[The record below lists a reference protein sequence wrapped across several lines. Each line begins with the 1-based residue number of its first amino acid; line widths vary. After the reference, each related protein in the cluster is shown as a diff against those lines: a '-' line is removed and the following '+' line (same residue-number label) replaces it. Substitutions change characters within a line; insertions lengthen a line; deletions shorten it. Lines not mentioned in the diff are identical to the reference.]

1 MGYIRGMPAAQPNY
15 FLKSAR
21 LGFRTW
27 TMEDVPLALSLWGSL
42 EVTHTFGGPFSEAQI
57 LERLAREI
65 ANQLA
70 YKLQYWP
77 VFLRENDEFAGCCGL
92 RPYKTGKQ
100 IFELGF
106 HFLPQFWGK
115 GLATEAAQA
124 VIAYAFGPLILK
136 GLFAGHH
143 PDNAA
148 SASVLKKLG
157 FRYTCDEIYPPT
169 GELHPSYF
177 LEPPH

>member
-1 MGYIRGMPAAQPNY
+1 MAAQFPY
-15 FLKSAR
+15 FLKSPR

-27 TMEDVPLALSLWGSL
+27 SMEDVPLAVKLWGNT
-42 EVTHTFGGPFSEAQI
+42 EVTRTFGGPFSEPQI
-57 LERLAREI
+57 MERLAREI

-77 VFLRENDEFAGCCGL
+77 VFHLEDAEFAGCCGL
-92 RPYKTGKQ
+92 RSYKEGKQ

-124 VIAYAFGPLILK
+124 VISYAFGPLALK

-148 SASVLKKLG
+148 SAHVLKKLG
-157 FRYTCDEIYPPT
+157 FRYTHDEIYPPT

-177 LEPPH
+177 LAPPNRHR

>member
-1 MGYIRGMPAAQPNY
+1 MPPLPQPNY
-15 FLKSAR
+15 FLQTAR

-27 TMEDVPLALSLWGSL
+27 AMEDVPLAIQLWGNA
-42 EVTHTFGGPFSEAQI
+42 EVTHTFGGPFSEPQI

-70 YKLQYWP
+70 CKLQYWP
-77 VFLRENDEFAGCCGL
+77 VFLLENNEFAGCCGL
-92 RPYKTGKQ
+92 RPYKEGKQ

-124 VIAYAFGPLILK
+124 VISYAFGPLALK

-143 PDNAA
+143 PENAA
-148 SASVLKKLG
+148 SAQVLKKLG
-157 FRYTCDEIYPPT
+157 FRYTHDELYPPT
-169 GELHPSYF
+169 GQVHPSYF
-177 LEPPH
+177 LAPPK

>member
-1 MGYIRGMPAAQPNY
+1 MPDASQSTY
-15 FLKSAR
+15 FLSSAR

-27 TMEDVPLALSLWGSL
+27 TMADTPLARSLWGNI
-42 EVTHTFGGPFSEAQI
+42 EVTRTFVGPFTESQI

-65 ANQLA
+65 ANQLTH
-70 YKLQYWP
+70 KLQYWP
-77 VFLRENDEFAGCCGL
+77 VFLLENEAFAGCCGL

-115 GLATEAAQA
+115 GLATEAAQTA
-124 VIAYAFGPLILK
+124 VDHAFGPLQLK

-143 PDNAA
+143 PENGA
-148 SASVLKKLG
+148 SKRVLEKLG
-157 FRYTCDEIYPPT
+157 FRYTHDQLYAPT
-169 GELHPSYF
+169 GLLNPSYF
-177 LEPPH
+177 LSPNLHHG

>member
-1 MGYIRGMPAAQPNY
+1 MPPQSSY
-15 FLKSAR
+15 FLQSSR

-27 TMEDVPLALSLWGSL
+27 SMEDVPLAVKLWGNA
-42 EVTHTFGGPFSEAQI
+42 EVTRTFGGPFSETQI

-77 VFLRENDEFAGCCGL
+77 VFYLQDQEFAGCCGL
-92 RPYKTGKQ
+92 RPYKIGIQ

-106 HFLPQFWGK
+106 HFLPEHWGK

-124 VIAYAFGPLILK
+124 VINYAFATLALK

-143 PDNAA
+143 PANAA
-148 SASVLKKLG
+148 SSSVLKKLG
-157 FRYTCDEIYPPT
+157 FRYTHDEVYPPT

-177 LEPPH
+177 LAPPK

>member
-1 MGYIRGMPAAQPNY
+1 MPPQNTY
-15 FLKSAR
+15 FLNSPR

-27 TMEDVPLALSLWGSL
+27 SMEDVPLALALWGNL
-42 EVTHTFGGPFSEAQI
+42 EVTKTFGGPFSESQI

-65 ANQLA
+65 ANQLS

-77 VFLRENDEFAGCCGL
+77 VFLLATNEFAGCCGL
-92 RPYKTGKQ
+92 RLYKQGKQ

-124 VIAYAFGPLILK
+124 VISYAFGPLALK

-148 SASVLKKLG
+148 SKKVLEKLG
-157 FRYTCDEIYPPT
+157 FRYTHDELYPPT
-169 GELHPSYF
+169 GLMNPSYF
-177 LEPPH
+177 LAPPPNQFLS

>member
-1 MGYIRGMPAAQPNY
+1 MPAASQSTY
-15 FLKSAR
+15 FLKSPR

-27 TMEDVPLALSLWGSL
+27 TMEDTSLALSLWGNL
-42 EVTHTFGGPFSEAQI
+42 EVTRTFGGPFTESQI
-57 LERLAREI
+57 YERLAREI
-65 ANQLA
+65 ADQLT

-77 VFLRENDEFAGCCGL
+77 AFLLENDAFAGCCGL

-115 GLATEAAQA
+115 GLATEAAQT
-124 VIAYAFGPLILK
+124 VIAYAFGPLKLK

-143 PDNAA
+143 PENAA
-148 SASVLKKLG
+148 SKRVLEKLG
-157 FRYTCDEIYPPT
+157 FRYTHDELYAPT
-169 GELHPSYF
+169 GLMNPSYF
-177 LEPPH
+177 LAPPR

>member
-1 MGYIRGMPAAQPNY
+1 
-15 FLKSAR
+15 
-21 LGFRTW
+21 
-27 TMEDVPLALSLWGSL
+27 MEDVPLALALWGNS
-42 EVTHTFGGPFSEAQI
+42 EVTHTFGGPFSEPQI

-77 VFLRENDEFAGCCGL
+77 VFLLDTHEFAGCCGL
-92 RPYKTGKQ
+92 RPYKTGTQ
-100 IFELGF
+100 VFELGF
-106 HFLPQFWGK
+106 HFLPQFWKK

-124 VIAYAFGPLILK
+124 VISYAFGTLALK

-148 SASVLKKLG
+148 SARVLEKLG
-157 FRYTCDEIYPPT
+157 FRYTHRELYPPT

-177 LEPPH
+177 LPSPSK

>member
-1 MGYIRGMPAAQPNY
+1 MRNTLQPNY
-15 FLKSAR
+15 FLRSPR

-27 TMEDVPLALSLWGSL
+27 TLEDAPLALRLWGNA
-42 EVTHTFGGPFSEAQI
+42 EVTHTFGGPFSERQI

-65 ANQLA
+65 AEQLT

-77 VFLRENDEFAGCCGL
+77 VFLLADKEFAGCCGL

-106 HFLPQFWGK
+106 HFLPEHWGK

-124 VIAYAFGPLILK
+124 VVSYAFGTLGLK

-148 SASVLKKLG
+148 SAKVLGKLG
-157 FRYTCDEIYPPT
+157 FRYTHDEIYPPT
-169 GELHPSYF
+169 GDIHPCYF
-177 LEPPH
+177 LAPPR